1 MWFIFNVF
9 MNILPGSAIPG
20 MVTIP
25 VSMYQTVVAQMNDG
39 RAHNAPVQLA
49 MTPNSE
55 LSDTIQVNV

>member
-1 MWFIFNVF
+1 
-9 MNILPGSAIPG
+9 MNTFSGSAIPG

-25 VSMYQTVVAQMNDG
+25 MSTYQTVVAQMNDG